1 MRVSYGRNS
10 AGALEITDANEYYPF
25 GMNHLKTGNAYFA
38 QGSYKSNKY
47 NGKELQETGMYSYG
61 WREYMSDIG
70 RWNGI
75 DQLAESYVSASPYA
89 YVLNNP
95 INMFDPD
102 GRISE
107 AFTANVMNFPSGTT
121 FYNNNDGT
129 WSINGSGMAVDGNG
143 VLISGHSSGGG
154 GSSAGDVAG
163 TIDIPGMD
171 LTGTHNNWGQSF
183 QNSFNSYMNNWNNIN
198 WWSNAGAMAYTG
210 TLTLPTGG
218 GASAG
223 TWASI
228 SETWAALAGVLRAG
242 QWGLLLML
250 NGDSSSAR
258 GYDIPLTGATDIPA
272 DEPQNNL
279 YLYRIMRNVNGLP
292 MVGTGLDKLGLR
304 DRDINNLPNSS
315 RITNLFENGLSVTAG
330 YGNVI
335 PPNVPDF
342 SGGKGTLFR
351 IPASSLISYG
361 LIGVPVP
368 NANIP
373 NYGQIRPAVPMT
385 VGAFRALIQS
395 TAPAWQPVK

>member
-1 MRVSYGRNS
+1 MLTLPREATKATSTTAKNFRKPGCTAM
-10 AGALEITDANEYYPF
+10 AGESTCRISEDGTA
-25 GMNHLKTGNAYFA
+25 
-38 QGSYKSNKY
+38 
-47 NGKELQETGMYSYG
+47 
-61 WREYMSDIG
+61 
-70 RWNGI
+70 
-75 DQLAESYVSASPYA
+75 DQLAENYLYASTYA

-143 VLISGHSSGGG
+143 VLISGHSSGRG

-210 TLTLPTGG
+210 TLTFPTGG

-228 SETWAALAGVLRAG
+228 SETLAVLAGVLRVG
-242 QWGLLLML
+242 QWGLPLML
-250 NGDSSSAR
+250 NGDSSHAR

-272 DEPQNNL
+272 DGPQNNL
-279 YLYRIMRNVNGLP
+279 YLYRNMRSI
-292 MVGTGLDKLGLR
+292 VGMPELGQNRFTLGIRPLDIGGKTG
-304 DRDINNLPNSS
+304 IEPVYPSS
-315 RITNLFENGLSVTAG
+315 SEGLSTTLG
-330 YGNVI
+330 IGNAI
-335 PPNVPDF
+335 PPNVPNATD
-342 SGGKGTLFR
+342 KTTLFR
-351 IPASSLISYG
+351 INAATLPAL
-361 LIGVPVP
+361 
-368 NANIP
+368 
-373 NYGQIRPAVPMT
+373 T
-385 VGAFRALIQS
+385 
-395 TAPAWQPVK
+395 